1 MDHSLAQTIELQ
13 CPQCGA
19 RFAAAVWLIVDAG
32 ARPELLARVADG
44 SLHTV
49 VCPNGHGGAVDAP
62 LLLYRPG
69 ATPTLLFSP
78 ATQTTA
84 EQDAEMAQG
93 LVGRLRET
101 LGGAWRDEWL
111 GELSPLPR
119 EALAALARGDE
130 AGAAEALRAATAAAL
145 PPAVARALAD
155 IAGLLAAEGV
165 RVESAEDLD
174 RALAARPELRARLE
188 AALRDAA
195 PGPSDAGQTAAAP
208 PPPPLPPEEEPGEA
222 LPPLLQ
228 ALADWI
234 ETPDWLESYR
244 FLLAHSEL
252 LTDEADA
259 LLGQLLEGASEAGDE
274 GATRLFT
281 EHRALLQRS
290 RAAGAAAAFAEKMG
304 TTAEQLEAAT
314 RAAPAAAA
322 IPPETRRALDEIMA
336 ALAAEGVRPGSPEEF
351 EAALAA
357 RPELAAKL
365 QAAAGNTG
373 RGPDMPPEFRD
384 DVRRAQA
391 AEARYRATSDPAAL
405 DEAAAAWERILGS
418 AQFETAPETFRLAA
432 YNAAAIAIIR
442 RYQVYGQLPDL
453 DRALAL
459 WQAAV
464 AGTPAGSPDR
474 AMYQSNLGNGLRA
487 RYGRTGA
494 AADLDAAIAAWEAA
508 VAGTP
513 AGSPDLAG
521 RQSNL
526 GAGLRARYGRT
537 GAAAD
542 LDAAIVAFEVAVAG
556 TPAGSPDRAMYQ
568 SNLGAG
574 LSDRYG
580 RTGAAADLDA
590 AIAAYETAV
599 AGTPAGS
606 PDLAAIQSNLGNGLR
621 DRYARTGLVA
631 DLDAAIAA
639 FEAAVAGTPA
649 GSPDLAGRQSNLGI
663 GLRDRYGRTG
673 AAADLDAAI
682 AAYEA
687 AVACPPAGSPD
698 LAGRQNNLGAGLRD
712 RYGRTGAAADL
723 NAAIAAYEAAVR
735 GTPAGSPDRAG
746 RQNNLGTGLRDRY
759 GRTGAAADLD
769 AAIAAVEAAV
779 AGTPAGSP
787 DRAGYQSNLGN
798 GLRDRYG
805 RTGAAADLDAAIA
818 AWQAAVAGTPAGS
831 PDRAG
836 YQSNLGTGLRD
847 RYRRT
852 GTAADLDAAIGVFT
866 AAVDTLDGALL
877 DSPVAFVIGQQSRWA
892 GLHARAVATL
902 VAAGRVAEALAVAEG
917 TKSRLLAGLMGR
929 GELPA
934 PADLPADLV
943 ARERAAAER
952 LRALDARELAG
963 HVRAPGSGGDRPAVA
978 GRTAIVDALRAIWAE
993 MAAAGPKAAEYVAL
1007 RRGDRPTAAGLAR
1020 LAGALPPGT
1029 ALLSIF
1035 DPAETVPAPAG
1046 EDGAWQRLLLFLWPA
1061 GAASPRVVAASLDPD
1076 ARRYDYLANYE
1087 DEVLNRGEQA
1097 RLGRPVT
1104 QRWRGLGVPLLGPLR
1119 PYLDGIDHLIIS
1131 PERLYHQ
1138 LPLHALWLS
1147 DAGDTLLDHCAVST
1161 IPALGLLERLRG
1173 AESAP
1178 AAASGGRSAVFGYT
1192 PADGATKSGAD
1203 ERRVFLGEAEAV
1215 AARLGVAPLL
1225 DDAATSEGLEKA
1237 TAAPLRV
1244 LHLSCHGGFSAGDA
1258 LASGVRLADGVY
1270 TARRF
1275 LERRLVVDLVTL
1287 SACQTGISSSL
1298 GGDEMAGLS
1307 MALLSAGAASLLLGL
1322 WSVNAVTTALLMDDF
1337 YARLAAGGVGKAEAL
1352 RRTML
1357 AFRAGAIVPPQASF
1371 DPADAY
1377 YWAPFVLVGDWR

>member
-682 AAYEA
+682 AA
-687 AVACPPAGSPD
+687 
-698 LAGRQNNLGAGLRD
+698 
-712 RYGRTGAAADL
+712 
-723 NAAIAAYEAAVR
+723 
-735 GTPAGSPDRAG
+735 
-746 RQNNLGTGLRDRY
+746 
-759 GRTGAAADLD
+759 
-769 AAIAAVEAAV
+769 
-779 AGTPAGSP
+779 
-787 DRAGYQSNLGN
+787 
-798 GLRDRYG
+798 
-805 RTGAAADLDAAIA
+805 
-818 AWQAAVAGTPAGS
+818 WQAAVAGTPAGS